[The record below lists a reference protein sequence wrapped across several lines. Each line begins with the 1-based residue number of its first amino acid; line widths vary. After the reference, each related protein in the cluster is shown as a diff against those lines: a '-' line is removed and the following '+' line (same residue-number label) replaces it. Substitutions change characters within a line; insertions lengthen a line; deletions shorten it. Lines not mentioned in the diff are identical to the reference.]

1 MPSYSRK
8 VSIPGKTAQF
18 LYDAVS
24 SHIDRFVEK
33 APTQFEIERVPASRE
48 VRLKSS
54 MATAT
59 LICRDNEMEVAASLS
74 LFAAPFRSKIDEG
87 INKWL
92 AKTFNIT
99 VG

>member
-8 VSIPGKTAQF
+8 VQIPGQSAQQLF
-18 LYDAVS
+18 DTVS
-24 SHIDRFVEK
+24 SHIDRFVDK
-33 APTQFEIERVPASRE
+33 APAKFEIERDAARKE
-48 VRLKSS
+48 VRLNSS

-59 LICRDNEMEVAASLS
+59 LICREGEMEVEAKLS

-92 AKTFNIT
+92 SKTFNIN
-99 VG
+99 V

>member
-8 VSIPGKTAQF
+8 VQIPGKSAQELF
-18 LYDAVS
+18 DTVAAQ
-24 SHIDRFVEK
+24 IDRFVDK
-33 APTQFEIERVPASRE
+33 APAKFQIERDAGRKE
-48 VRLKSS
+48 VRLNSS

-59 LICRDNEMEVAASLS
+59 LICREGEMEVEAKLS

-92 AKTFNIT
+92 SKTFNIT
-99 VG
+99 A